1 MRTDVAV
8 IPKSRRFRKAALYMR
23 MSTDHQRY
31 SIAQQTHT
39 LAAYALQHDFRIVAT
54 YLDEGLSGLRL
65 KGRLGLQKLLK
76 DAEARPRRFE
86 VLLVY
91 DVSRWGR
98 FQNPDEAAFYEFTC
112 LRAGVEVI
120 YCAEPFNNDGSP
132 MAALVKSMKRVMAG
146 EYSRELSRRVALSH
160 MQLASLGHHQ
170 GGPTPFGL
178 RRIIYQ
184 QDGRIRAVLEN
195 GERKAYQG
203 DYVVLGPGP
212 TKEQEIVKRIFRS
225 FNGAN
230 QNEARIA
237 DALNADGIST
247 GSPKPWNVWLIR
259 KVLRN
264 EAYLG
269 TVVYNRRSTNLG
281 KYASTNPR
289 HEWIKVENVFEAIVP
304 REDFERAEALLKGRI
319 TLPDRALLIEELQ
332 TLART
337 YGFITAPLIN
347 RTPGM
352 HKAWVHRRRFG
363 TLLDAY
369 NQAGLTPIRDFDFV
383 NDHRNHSRLRDELIT
398 AVKQVFQRRPALV
411 RAFDKPSHLCVDER
425 WILMVRLARMHFVP
439 KPRWVV
445 QAVDPRRADLCL
457 IGRLDQDGETIMDYL
472 LAPTLCMPR
481 KKFHVSD
488 SNDLA
493 TELFRFTDLNELG
506 WRATRLLEHDA
517 RDMTPMIGRHGTSR
531 KQYKRVRKPG

>member
-1 MRTDVAV
+1 MPKKGIAV
-8 IPKSRRFRKAALYMR
+8 LPKSRRPRKAALYMR

-31 SIAQQTHT
+31 SIAQQSHA
-39 LAAYALQHDFRIVAT
+39 LSAYALQHDLRIVAT
-54 YLDEGLSGLRL
+54 YMDEGLSGLRL
-65 KGRLGLQKLLK
+65 KGRLGLQQLLK

-86 VLLVY
+86 ILLVY

-112 LRAGVEVI
+112 IRAGVEVI
-120 YCAEPFNNDGSP
+120 YCAEPFSNDGSP
-132 MAALVKSMKRVMAG
+132 MSALVKSMKRVMAG
-146 EYSRELSRRVALSH
+146 EYSRELSKRVALSH
-160 MQLASLGHHQ
+160 AQLAALGHHQ

-178 RRIIYQ
+178 RRIVYQ
-184 QDGRIRAVLEN
+184 QDGRIRTVLEH

-212 TKEQEIVKRIFRS
+212 ADEQEAVRRIFQTFTGLDQS
-225 FNGAN
+225 
-230 QNEARIA
+230 EARIA
-237 DALNADGIST
+237 AALNEERIST
-247 GSPKPWNVWLIR
+247 GSAKPWNVWLIR

-289 HEWIKVENVFEAIVP
+289 HEWIRVENVFDAIVSKG
-304 REDFERAEALLKGRI
+304 DFERAAALLKARI
-319 TLPDRALLIEELQ
+319 TLPDRSLLIEQLK

-337 YGFITAPLIN
+337 HGFISAPLIN

-352 HKAWVHRRRFG
+352 HKAWVYQRRFG

-369 NQAGLTPIRDFDFV
+369 HEAGLTPIRDFDFV
-383 NDHRNHSRLRDELIT
+383 NDHRNHTRLRDELIT
-398 AVKQVFQRRPALV
+398 AVRQVFKSRPALV
-411 RAFDKPSHLCVDER
+411 RAFDKSSHLCIDER

-439 KPRWVV
+439 NPRWVV

-457 IGRLDQDGETIMDYL
+457 IGRLGPDGESIRDYL
-472 LAPTLCMPR
+472 LAPTICMPR
-481 KKFHVSD
+481 QKFHVSD

-493 TELFRFTDLNELG
+493 TELYRFTDLKDLG
-506 WRATRLLEHDA
+506 SIAARLLKQDA
-517 RDMTPMIGRHGTSR
+517 GDMTPMIGRHGTGR
-531 KQYKRVRKPG
+531 KIYKRHRPG